1 LFVLHDFIISDGLL
15 QEFIYLRNHIFYV
28 FYYLFFRDKK
38 TIRATVSQLAFGE
51 IISTNQS
58 AKSLLE
64 SLKVFQ
70 SKNETKES
78 KDNTILLVLSL

>member
-1 LFVLHDFIISDGLL
+1 MI
-15 QEFIYLRNHIFYV
+15 
-28 FYYLFFRDKK
+28 
-38 TIRATVSQLAFGE
+38 GE